1 MKRGIPRD
9 EIAFIHEADNE
20 VKKKELFAKV
30 RSGAVRVL
38 IGSTSKMGAG
48 TNVQTKL
55 IALHD
60 MDCPWRPADLTQRL
74 GRIVRQGNS
83 NKKVHIYR
91 YVTEGTFD
99 AYLYQL
105 VENKQKF
112 ISQIMTSKTPV
123 RSANDVDET
132 ALSYAEIKALAAG
145 NPLIIEKTQL
155 DSEVTKLKLLK
166 QSFLNEKY
174 DLEDSIAKFYPSEIE
189 RRTKM
194 NIDVINDKLVYEEN
208 KKKYGDEFPSMIVK
222 GIAYRDK
229 EQAGQ
234 ALINCF
240 SEITTPAPTLIG
252 EYRGFEMEVM
262 FDSTF
267 NLYKLRIKKNEIYT
281 IELGKDTFGNITRIE
296 NVFGNFAK
304 VIEENTANLEELK
317 RQFENAKEEV
327 KKEFPYENELKEK
340 MLRLSEVNKEL
351 EIKDKDDEVIEDV
364 DEQEE
369 IENETKSKDYER

>member
-1 MKRGIPRD
+1 
-9 EIAFIHEADNE
+9 
-20 VKKKELFAKV
+20 
-30 RSGAVRVL
+30 
-38 IGSTSKMGAG
+38 
-48 TNVQTKL
+48 
-55 IALHD
+55 
-60 MDCPWRPADLTQRL
+60 
-74 GRIVRQGNS
+74 
-83 NKKVHIYR
+83 
-91 YVTEGTFD
+91 
-99 AYLYQL
+99 
-105 VENKQKF
+105 
-112 ISQIMTSKTPV
+112 
-123 RSANDVDET
+123 
-132 ALSYAEIKALAAG
+132 
-145 NPLIIEKTQL
+145 
-155 DSEVTKLKLLK
+155 
-166 QSFLNEKY
+166 
-174 DLEDSIAKFYPSEIE
+174 
-189 RRTKM
+189 
-194 NIDVINDKLVYEEN
+194 
-208 KKKYGDEFPSMIVK
+208 MIVK
-222 GIAYRDK
+222 GITYRDK